1 MALLL
6 KPWLLL
12 PLAAVLIGTATL
24 YPGAM
29 PSEAAPAVPTVDGPF
44 LFLDRELIDE
54 DRSVNLRWVVHPPR
68 ITERVLTPD
77 KPWEAM
83 GYHYWS
89 QVLET
94 DTGYRLYYRRMPVDA
109 SDTAGQ
115 YCVAVSTDGIHWEKP
130 KLGLSFYNGLDTNCT
145 GPGYQFVFV
154 DPNAAPA
161 RRYKQFGH
169 LADESFGLVGVGS
182 DGLRFR
188 PEARQLL
195 PFFADSQNVV
205 LWDDDRERYLV
216 FLRGRNADGRTVVLA
231 TATSVEQPLPYR
243 PNPGRPNT
251 GPRAYPSIDDELPTV
266 LAATAADWAGWQ
278 DPRPGMVDIYHNAA
292 FKYPWARRVYLA
304 FPNLYYHYSPRTT
317 PRALNTNDGEFEVQ
331 LAVSRNGETWT
342 RYPTPYVA
350 RGVLDG
356 TRMFMMSMG
365 QGLIRRGDRLYQY
378 VIALPRSH
386 GFGANFDGEWR
397 WILQDEETRA
407 RWMAGERGG
416 IYRTEIEL
424 HRFVSLQ
431 ADTAESVV
439 TTQPFRYYGSGL
451 QLNLRTWED
460 GFVCVGLL
468 DERGRPLPGRGPAE
482 CDPLR
487 GDGQAL
493 TATWGGETDLGAWS
507 GMPVRLQFRL
517 QQADLFAFAFDGDA
531 YTARPLVEQ
540 WREDFEQ
547 GYGRLTEVRGQNLW
561 QVRRGRLIGAFDRNG
576 LVNERARRL
585 DRAVTERDAFA
596 LQFDFH
602 LEDGLRATDAA
613 ALIGLMGDGGVA
625 RNPLLAF
632 WIDNGGRQWGILAG
646 GHGATT
652 RVGKES
658 RTAPDLALWPH
669 RGDWLRARLLW
680 DPGKRTATVTLWNL
694 SKGWRIG
701 SAVAVLGDIRFTLDR
716 AGVRMDMSAHDP
728 DLVLA
733 LDNLVFALGMEIT
746 PTPTVTPTPTAT
758 ATATPTPSATA
769 TATPTLTPTVTPSPS
784 PTRASGLYLPLLRR

>member
-1 MALLL
+1 
-6 KPWLLL
+6 
-12 PLAAVLIGTATL
+12 
-24 YPGAM
+24 
-29 PSEAAPAVPTVDGPF
+29 
-44 LFLDRELIDE
+44 
-54 DRSVNLRWVVHPPR
+54 
-68 ITERVLTPD
+68 
-77 KPWEAM
+77 
-83 GYHYWS
+83 
-89 QVLET
+89 
-94 DTGYRLYYRRMPVDA
+94 
-109 SDTAGQ
+109 
-115 YCVAVSTDGIHWEKP
+115 
-130 KLGLSFYNGLDTNCT
+130 
-145 GPGYQFVFV
+145 
-154 DPNAAPA
+154 
-161 RRYKQFGH
+161 
-169 LADESFGLVGVGS
+169 
-182 DGLRFR
+182 
-188 PEARQLL
+188 
-195 PFFADSQNVV
+195 
-205 LWDDDRERYLV
+205 
-216 FLRGRNADGRTVVLA
+216 
-231 TATSVEQPLPYR
+231 
-243 PNPGRPNT
+243 
-251 GPRAYPSIDDELPTV
+251 
-266 LAATAADWAGWQ
+266 
-278 DPRPGMVDIYHNAA
+278 
-292 FKYPWARRVYLA
+292 
-304 FPNLYYHYSPRTT
+304 
-317 PRALNTNDGEFEVQ
+317 
-331 LAVSRNGETWT
+331 
-342 RYPTPYVA
+342 
-350 RGVLDG
+350 
-356 TRMFMMSMG
+356 
-365 QGLIRRGDRLYQY
+365 
-378 VIALPRSH
+378 
-386 GFGANFDGEWR
+386 
-397 WILQDEETRA
+397 
-407 RWMAGERGG
+407 
-416 IYRTEIEL
+416 
-424 HRFVSLQ
+424 
-431 ADTAESVV
+431 
-439 TTQPFRYYGSGL
+439 
-451 QLNLRTWED
+451 
-460 GFVCVGLL
+460 
-468 DERGRPLPGRGPAE
+468 
-482 CDPLR
+482 
-487 GDGQAL
+487 
-493 TATWGGETDLGAWS
+493 
-507 GMPVRLQFRL
+507 
-517 QQADLFAFAFDGDA
+517 
-531 YTARPLVEQ
+531 RPLVEQ